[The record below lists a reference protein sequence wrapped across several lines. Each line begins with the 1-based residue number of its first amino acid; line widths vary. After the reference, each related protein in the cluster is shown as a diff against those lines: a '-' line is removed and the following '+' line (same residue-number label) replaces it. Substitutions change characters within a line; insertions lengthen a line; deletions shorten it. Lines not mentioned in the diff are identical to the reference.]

1 MLYLDYLAYNN
12 ALRHVSIIEKLLL
25 GWGCLVLSLVFPR
38 PITLLTIIL
47 VTNAVI
53 LCARISPRYL
63 FRLWLAPFAF
73 LVVGLATVAVSVST
87 APFTAIFGLK
97 IASYYIG
104 ITAEGLIMAKTL
116 FLRSAAAVSC
126 LFMVATTTPIAYIA
140 AYASRIKGL
149 NAVMEISL
157 LTYRFIFVFLESA
170 AQIYTAQQSRLGY
183 SCTRRSLQ
191 SLSMLASNLGTK
203 AFLTAKHLYTALL
216 ARNYSDKLVFRCPRQ
231 EISIIRLIAIVAV
244 LTGVAVTA
252 VL

>member
-25 GWGCLVLSLVFPR
+25 GWGCLVLSLAFPR
-38 PITLLTIIL
+38 PITLL
-47 VTNAVI
+47 AVI
-53 LCARISPRYL
+53 MLMHVVMLYARISPRYL
-63 FRLWLAPFAF
+63 VRLWLAPFAF
-73 LVVGLATVAVSVST
+73 LVVGLVTVAVSISET
-87 APFTAIFGLK
+87 PFTTTMGLK
-97 IASYYIG
+97 FGSYYIG
-104 ITAEGLIMAKTL
+104 ITGQGLVMAEKL

-126 LFMVATTTPIAYIA
+126 LFMVATTTPIAHIA

-191 SLSMLASNLGTK
+191 SLSMLAANLGTK
-203 AFLTAKHLYTALL
+203 AFLTAKDLYTALL
-216 ARNYSDKLVFRCPRQ
+216 ARNYSDKLVFRYPRQ
-231 EISIIRLIAIVAV
+231 EIRIIRLIAIVAA
-244 LTGVAVTA
+244 LTGVALTA
-252 VL
+252 AL